1 MTAIKATPAH
11 VALPCPEA
19 PAAPAS
25 PQRSRSLLSV
35 TSLSVADVS
44 AILRLATLLEAE
56 DPLVRARRLASRRVA
71 LLFYEASTR
80 TRTSFELAAK
90 GLGADT
96 ALISSQSSSIEKGE
110 SLKDTG
116 ITLRALGA
124 ECIILRHLSS
134 GAPYLLEQ
142 ATGLPVLN
150 AGDGMHEHPSQALL
164 DLRTMLRALGRPE
177 DAPGED
183 LLQSITVAITGDI
196 LHSRVARS
204 NALLLP
210 KLGARVILCGPP
222 ALLPEVAQELGPG
235 ITIERDFE
243 RALKQAQIVMMLRI
257 QKERLAGVHIDLD
270 EYTAR
275 YQLHHERLRACAPQA
290 IVMHPG
296 PMIRGLE
303 ITSEVADGPQSVIA
317 EQVTK
322 WRGHSHGLDPSGS
335 GAAEHLAARR
345 FGGVPSRCTCQAAR
359 CQEERPRLSA
369 ILIRGGRLVDPSA
382 GVDANRDLL
391 LKDGRVAAVE
401 PPGQID
407 RRRQTGRCGDR
418 GSQGPGGCAGTGR
431 YPRPPARAR
440 AGLQGDHRNRNR
452 GGRGG
457 WIHHRLR
464 HAQHHSGQRFG

>member
-1 MTAIKATPAH
+1 MTAIKASPTR

-19 PAAPAS
+19 PATPTE
-25 PQRSRSLLSV
+25 PVCSRSLLSV

-44 AILRLATLLEAE
+44 SILRMATLLEAE
-56 DPLVRARRLASRRVA
+56 EPAARAMRLAHRRVA
-71 LLFYEASTR
+71 LLFYESSTR

-116 ITLRALGA
+116 ITLRGLGA

-134 GAPYLLEQ
+134 GAPYLLAQ
-142 ATGLPVLN
+142 VTGLPVLN

-164 DLRTMLRALGRPE
+164 DLRTMLRALARPE
-177 DAPGED
+177 DAPGEA

-210 KLGARVILCGPP
+210 KLGARVVLCGPP
-222 ALLPEVAQELGPG
+222 ALLPDVALELGPG
-235 ITIERDFE
+235 LTIERDFD

-257 QKERLAGVHIDLD
+257 QKERLAGVHIDLE

-275 YQLHHERLRACAPQA
+275 YQLHRERLRASAPQA

-303 ITSEVADGPQSVIA
+303 ITSDVADGPQSVIE
-317 EQVTK
+317 EQVRNGVAIRMALIHRALAHASALPDSGQAGDSAK
-322 WRGHSHGLDPSGS
+322 ALSRSASRGKKS
-335 GAAEHLAARR
+335 AAKK
-345 FGGVPSRCTCQAAR
+345 
-359 CQEERPRLSA
+359 
-369 ILIRGGRLVDPSA
+369 RGGA
-382 GVDANRDLL
+382 
-391 LKDGRVAAVE
+391 
-401 PPGQID
+401 
-407 RRRQTGRCGDR
+407 
-418 GSQGPGGCAGTGR
+418 
-431 YPRPPARAR
+431 
-440 AGLQGDHRNRNR
+440 
-452 GGRGG
+452 
-457 WIHHRLR
+457 
-464 HAQHHSGQRFG
+464 